1 MHNKIVNAELAQ
13 DKIFAT
19 MLQQHAKDIIKH
31 LIKRGVVFSI
41 LCNVPKLSFN
51 PMLDVLENLL
61 QFSVFVLA
69 GYTFESVE
77 VGEDFLQFEAG
88 FGKDNEG
95 SFVHV
100 PFSAIVQIS
109 LCSDTNLQENVIFTN
124 IFATLDDT
132 ANKGIAD
139 SMRAFLQNP
148 ENQHLK
154 Q

>member
-1 MHNKIVNAELAQ
+1 MNNRILNAELMR
-13 DKIFAT
+13 DKNFAT
-19 MLQQHAKDIIKH
+19 LLEQHAKEIIKH
-31 LIKRGVVFSI
+31 LIKRGIIFSI

-51 PMLDVLENLL
+51 PMLDVLEHL
-61 QFSVFVLA
+61 QPFSVFVLA
-69 GYTFESVE
+69 GYTFESIE
-77 VGEDFLQFEAG
+77 VGEDSLQFEAG

-95 SFVHV
+95 SFVQV